1 MQNLFKDLE
10 QLLLQCDDYS
20 IDGKLNKPKIEEQ
33 ALSLAPQLLKIL
45 LSHAGLKK
53 HFFQDVDSLLVF
65 DKVKFQKFISNK
77 QFLPDSYTQFKNK
90 IGLTA
95 NGTYLTESK
104 EVVLDFPY
112 KDCVLQGCQDKE
124 DSKRNEVFFNETLAP
139 DDIDMLLEPKALTN
153 FKKYDATGEHKVT
166 DLNTQDNLIIK
177 GNNLL
182 ALHSLLSVYR
192 GKVKLIYIDP
202 PYNTGNDG
210 FGYNDKFN
218 HSTWLTFMKNRLE
231 VARKL
236 LREDGVIFIQCDDNE
251 QAYLKV
257 LMDELFKQDNFE
269 LTMFVQVRFSNKTL
283 NEDMNYQ
290 KLCESIH
297 VYRKSPEFKVNK
309 ESIEYELSKF
319 CYKII
324 EKNTGT
330 IQKIGGKDVIIFK
343 PDEYEIIKVSPNLDG
358 LKETWATGSLAN
370 QGGTAAEFLKL
381 YLEERK
387 SIDGLGVLYKVIGM
401 GENGDGLGYRYITG
415 PKRESAT
422 KGKFYTGIPLEYK
435 NMNEKTKTI
444 PISNFIDLKEDT
456 TNCRQEGGVSF
467 NSGKKPEILLKK
479 IIEMST
485 NEGDIVLDYHLG
497 SGTTAAVAHKMSR
510 QYIGIEQMNYIE
522 DLAIT
527 RLKNVIGKV
536 DGSKGFIES
545 YKDFDSSGISKAINW
560 QGGGSF
566 VYCELKQNNQF
577 WAYKVINAISSDEL
591 LNIWQTM
598 QNKSQLSYKIDV
610 KTINAT
616 VDDFKLLSLEEQKQ
630 FLLEVIDKN
639 QLYVNYTE
647 IDDVDY
653 QCSEEEKNL
662 NNIFY
667 GLK

>member
-53 HFFQDVDSLLVF
+53 HFFQDIDSVLVF
-65 DKVKFQKFISNK
+65 DKVKFQKFIANK

-95 NGTYLTESK
+95 NGAYLTESK

-166 DLNTQDNLIIK
+166 ELNIQDNLIIK

-202 PYNTGNDG
+202 PYNTGNDS

-231 VARKL
+231 VAREL
-236 LREDGVIFIQCDDNE
+236 LRDDGVIFVQCDDNE

-257 LMDELFKQDNFE
+257 LMDGVFRSGNFITTVSVTTDARTRSYE
-269 LTMFVQVRFSNKTL
+269 ALSKT
-283 NEDMNYQ
+283 
-290 KLCESIH
+290 H
-297 VYRKSPEFKVNK
+297 EFILIYAKTT
-309 ESIEYELSKF
+309 EYEL
-319 CYKII
+319 Y
-324 EKNTGT
+324 
-330 IQKIGGKDVIIFK
+330 Q
-343 PDEYEIIKVSPNLDG
+343 
-358 LKETWATGSLAN
+358 
-370 QGGTAAEFLKL
+370 
-381 YLEERK
+381 
-387 SIDGLGVLYKVIGM
+387 
-401 GENGDGLGYRYITG
+401 
-415 PKRESAT
+415 
-422 KGKFYTGIPLEYK
+422 
-435 NMNEKTKTI
+435 
-444 PISNFIDLKEDT
+444 
-456 TNCRQEGGVSF
+456 
-467 NSGKKPEILLKK
+467 
-479 IIEMST
+479 ST
-485 NEGDIVLDYHLG
+485 NEDKEFQYTDSDGGFDLYELRNRNSSFNIGNRPNLFYPFYLNPNSKDKNDLYELSLEPKEGWVEVIPQKSGDIQTVWRQSKETADTKLNTIIFGKAARNGYQIVKKYREITSSLSSVWNDKCFLSDRGTLEIKALFDNKKIFSFPKPEYLISRIIEISTQANDIVLDYHLG

-510 QYIGIEQMNYIE
+510 QYIGIEQMDYIE
-522 DLAIT
+522 DISVT
-527 RLKNVIGKV
+527 RLKKVIGKV
-536 DGSKGFIES
+536 DETKDLLEPETK
-545 YKDFDSSGISKAINW
+545 YKDFDSSGISKALNW
-560 QGGGSF
+560 QGGGNF
-566 VYCELKQNNQF
+566 VYCELKQNNQL
-577 WAYKVINAISSDEL
+577 WVDKVINAVDNDEL
-591 LNIWQTM
+591 LNIWQIM
-598 QNKSQLSYKIDV
+598 QDKAQLSYKIDV
-610 KTINAT
+610 KTINNS
-616 VDDFKLLSLEEQKQ
+616 VNDFKLLSLDEQKK
-630 FLLEVIDKN
+630 FLLEIIDKN

-653 QCSEEEKNL
+653 QCTEEEKNL